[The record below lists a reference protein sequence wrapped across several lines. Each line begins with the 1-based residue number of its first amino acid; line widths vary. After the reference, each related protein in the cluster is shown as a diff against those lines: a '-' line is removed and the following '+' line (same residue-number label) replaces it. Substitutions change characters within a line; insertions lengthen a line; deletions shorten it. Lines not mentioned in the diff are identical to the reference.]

1 MMAGV
6 SPNCFLGFFYKP
18 QKMIEI
24 EQAFIEHLLGAKSKD
39 E

>member
-1 MMAGV
+1 MVGMF
-6 SPNCFLGFFYKP
+6 PNFFSKP

-24 EQAFIEHLLGAKSKD
+24 EQAFMEHLLGAKSKD

>member
-1 MMAGV
+1 MAGAF
-6 SPNCFLGFFYKP
+6 PNFFLRKP